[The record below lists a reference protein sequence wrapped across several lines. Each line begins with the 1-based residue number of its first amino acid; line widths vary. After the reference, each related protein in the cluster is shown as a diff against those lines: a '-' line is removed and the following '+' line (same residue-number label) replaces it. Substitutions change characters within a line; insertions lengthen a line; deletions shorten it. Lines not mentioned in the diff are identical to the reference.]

1 MRRRVLLLLQPIVAA
16 DVMHSVLLLLQP
28 IVAANLL
35 DLPGCE
41 TVAFCASVAGPV
53 CGADSAVVRL
63 AGDAAWAPPR
73 RLADLAVPAYASF
86 TFDLELRTTDQDCA
100 RGYGATPRVEAHGGN
115 GGGVAAGRLVAVAG
129 GWRATVPT
137 RGPGRYVTSA
147 SVDFDRCEAAGRCDA
162 GATKVAGARLFAVA
176 VRVVA
181 AAERNGSAP
190 GWAMSENRLA

>member
-1 MRRRVLLLLQPIVAA
+1 MRRCVLLLLQPIVAA
-16 DVMHSVLLLLQP
+16 DVMRRCVLLLLQP

-86 TFDLELRTTDQDCA
+86 TFVVVVR
-100 RGYGATPRVEAHGGN
+100 RVD
-115 GGGVAAGRLVAVAG
+115 VAVAG
-129 GWRATVPT
+129 LDG
-137 RGPGRYVTSA
+137 GLNEA
-147 SVDFDRCEAAGRCDA
+147 SCLICARDF
-162 GATKVAGARLFAVA
+162 
-176 VRVVA
+176 
-181 AAERNGSAP
+181 
-190 GWAMSENRLA
+190 